1 MTWWQAS
8 PAALENEEAEMR
20 GAIIPITMVPGHS
33 LVHRV
38 APLPKLLWALGVL
51 IISFATRNP
60 VILGSIII
68 LGLLLVA
75 ISDIWKQFLKVISI
89 LFPILLTLIV
99 LQSVAPAF
107 PRPWTPI
114 VPFGPFTIYQEG
126 IYSGVTMV
134 LRAVG
139 MTIFALVA
147 IMTTHP
153 SDLFVSLQGIGM
165 PYVLNFIL
173 TMTLQLIPILQNEF
187 ATVLSAQKSR
197 GLKGTGFGA
206 VLPSMVPVFVGAIE
220 RVQQLSISL
229 ESRAFGS
236 SGVKTS
242 YRSVRMGL
250 KDYILMILG
259 AVATVG
265 TLYWIIVDKSL
276 DWSRTLLF
284 APWLAILLVT
294 LAALGF
300 LTFTIIALRYVLA
313 A

>member
-1 MTWWQAS
+1 M
-8 PAALENEEAEMR
+8 E
-20 GAIIPITMVPGHS
+20 
-33 LVHRV
+33 
-38 APLPKLLWALGVL
+38 
-51 IISFATRNP
+51 
-60 VILGSIII
+60 
-68 LGLLLVA
+68 
-75 ISDIWKQFLKVISI
+75 
-89 LFPILLTLIV
+89 
-99 LQSVAPAF
+99 
-107 PRPWTPI
+107 
-114 VPFGPFTIYQEG
+114 
-126 IYSGVTMV
+126 

-300 LTFTIIALRYVLA
+300 MTFTIIALRYVLA